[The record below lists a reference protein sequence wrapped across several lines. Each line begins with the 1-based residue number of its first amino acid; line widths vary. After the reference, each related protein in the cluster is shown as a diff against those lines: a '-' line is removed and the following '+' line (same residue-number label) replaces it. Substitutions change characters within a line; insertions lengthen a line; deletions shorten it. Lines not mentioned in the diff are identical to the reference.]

1 MIMVGLANIKFIL
14 GNILLSICSTI
25 ATLNS
30 IELFGSV
37 ASAGAYRIEI
47 EVENFTIMCDFPHNG
62 IQHITFHLYHLINT
76 ADGFFAQQK
85 ETSKIAQPIKY

>member
-1 MIMVGLANIKFIL
+1 MVGSANIKFIL

-30 IELFGSV
+30 IELFCSV

-62 IQHITFHLYHLINT
+62 IQHNFSPLPLDTYRRW
-76 ADGFFAQQK
+76 FFAQQK
-85 ETSKIAQPIKY
+85 DTSKIAQPIKY